1 MSRVSP
7 IARLAAVLAAT
18 LVLFFA
24 PAASAADG
32 LAIPHIGIDEALHG
46 PPIAAPALRSL
57 ASALGDAPIAVRL
70 VIQRSDLAVGDH
82 FSFTALDQRLAS
94 YGPSVRVWLILGDA
108 PAAARADEIAAWR
121 QYVRE
126 VTAHTRGRVQALE
139 LPLHGDADEAADAF
153 LLKATAVQ
161 ARAEDATLLIG
172 ISGAAVSSPD
182 RLARLYAADAA
193 PYVDLVITSAEGGP
207 SAAAPISALLDRVDP
222 SARIA
227 QAGLTLPPDSGTAQ
241 GLVLRSQFAAFG
253 TPVAL
258 TTVMGSS
265 AGAVEDALGSLRAV
279 SDLLSAEIVP
289 LDPGAATLTT
299 DPADALDARLVYNL
313 SNFSTYLLYQR
324 RSGSGDVAVT
334 LHLASLGTPM
344 VRSLSGGL
352 VAPPRSITHAASDAQ
367 LVTVTVAADEA
378 PRILDFNYGAAAIYA
393 QRDETRATAQL
404 TVQEIIARHQQVQAA
419 EDDLLDTYVADA
431 RMEQHFRPTVAD
443 AGYDVVSDTRMYR
456 DRQGVEW
463 EELSF
468 SVNGS
473 RWGSDRP
480 AFPLLQAEK
489 VLSLPL
495 DIRLTND
502 YRYRLLGTD
511 TVGGRRCYA
520 VAFDP
525 VDQMRSLYKGTVW
538 IDAERFT
545 RTKLQTVQTR
555 LSSPVV
561 SNEEVQAFEP
571 VKDAAGHDVW
581 LPARIDSKQI
591 VLIAGRN
598 LLVEKA
604 VVFSDYRLNG
614 ADFTE
619 RRQSARSSDRIM
631 FRETD
636 AGLRNYVKEQGTR
649 VVSDRVTTR
658 AKALAMGVTIDPSF
672 DFPLPIFGINYLDFG
687 VRDKNTQL
695 AVLFG
700 GVLVLANLQHMK
712 VLGGPLDASVDLFAI
727 AVPSNDRVYGVT
739 GERESE
745 RLITWPLNIGGNL
758 GWQVNDFHKLTAN
771 YQFHFD
777 GYHADTTTSDD
788 FVIPQSTITNGL
800 GAGYEFR
807 RYGYSLTANGTWYGR
822 AGWKAWGVG
831 GLEEPRST
839 YAKYSVNLS
848 KDFYWNAFNKLHLN
862 GAWFGGDN
870 LDRFTQYQFG
880 LFDDTKIHGV
890 PSSGIRFSEL
900 GMVRGSYSFNVFDQY
915 RFDLFLEHAAGH
927 RVKGE
932 PLDHITGLGA
942 AFSMRAPWSTILRA
956 DVGKSFL
963 PDAFADTGSVVL
975 QVLLLK
981 PL

>member
-1 MSRVSP
+1 MTRVP
-7 IARLAAVLAAT
+7 PTARLAAALIVT
-18 LVLFFA
+18 LLLLFA
-24 PAASAADG
+24 RAGSAADG
-32 LAIPHIGIDEALHG
+32 LVIPHIGIDEALNR
-46 PPIAAPALRSL
+46 PPIAAPAVRGT
-57 ASALGDAPIAVRL
+57 AAALGNAPVAVRL
-70 VIQRSDLAVGDH
+70 SIRRSDLVVGDH
-82 FSFTALDQRLAS
+82 VSFTALDERLAS
-94 YGPSVRVWLILGDA
+94 YGPSVHVWLVLADP
-108 PAAARADEIAAWR
+108 PAAPRADEIAAWR
-121 QYVRE
+121 QYVRS
-126 VTAHTRGRVQALE
+126 VAAHTRRRVQALE
-139 LPLHGDADEAADAF
+139 LPLNGWPDVEADAF

-161 ARAEDATLLIG
+161 ARAEDAAILIG
-172 ISGAAVSSPD
+172 VSGPAVSTAD

-193 PYVDLVITSAEGGP
+193 PYVDLVITSADGGP
-207 SAAAPISALLDRVDP
+207 SAAAPLSAVLDRLDP
-222 SARIA
+222 SAHIV
-227 QAGLTLPPDSGTAQ
+227 QAGLPLPPDAESARR
-241 GLVLRSQFAAFG
+241 LVLHSQFASFG

-258 TTVMGSS
+258 TTIAGLS
-265 AGAVEDALGSLRAV
+265 AGHVEDALGSLRAV
-279 SDLLSAEIVP
+279 SDLLSAEIVL
-289 LDPGAATLTT
+289 LDVGAARLTT
-299 DPADALDARLVYNL
+299 DPPDALDARLVYNL

-324 RSGSGDVAVT
+324 RTGAGDVGVT
-334 LHLASLGTPM
+334 LHLPALGTPM
-344 VRSLSGGL
+344 VRSLSNGS
-352 VAPPRSITHAASDAQ
+352 VAAPRSITHAASDAQ
-367 LVTVTVAADEA
+367 LVTATVAADA
-378 PRILDFNYGAAAIYA
+378 TPRILDFNYGAAAIYA

-419 EDDLLDTYVADA
+419 EEDLLDTYVAEA
-431 RMEQHFRPTVAD
+431 RMEQHFRPTVTD
-443 AGYDVVSDTRMYR
+443 AGYDVISDTRIYR
-456 DRQGVEW
+456 DRQGMEW

-468 SVNGS
+468 SVNGT

-495 DIRLTND
+495 DIRMTND

-525 VDQMRSLYKGTVW
+525 VDQTRSLYKGTVW

-545 RTKLQTVQTR
+545 RTRLQTVQTR

-561 SNEEVQAFEP
+561 SNEEVQVLDP
-571 VKDAAGHDVW
+571 VKDEAGHDIW

-604 VVFSDYRLNG
+604 VVFSDYRLNA

-636 AGLRNYVKEQGTR
+636 AGLRNYVKDHGTR
-649 VVSDRVTTR
+649 VVSDTVTTR
-658 AKALAMGVTIDPSF
+658 AKAMAMGVTIDPSF

-687 VRDKNTQL
+687 VHDKNTQL

-712 VLGGPLDASVDLFAI
+712 VFGGPIDASVDLFAI
-727 AVPSNDRVYGVT
+727 AVPSNDRVYGAT
-739 GERESE
+739 GEREAE
-745 RLITWPLNIGGNL
+745 RLLTWPLNIGGNL

-777 GYHADTTTSDD
+777 GYHADTTTPDD

-807 RYGYSLTANGTWYGR
+807 RHGYSLTANGTWYGR
-822 AGWKAWGVG
+822 VGWKAWGLDG
-831 GLEEPRST
+831 AEEPRST

-880 LFDDTKIHGV
+880 LFDDTKVHGV
-890 PSSGIRFSEL
+890 PSSGIRFAEL

-927 RVKGE
+927 RAKGE

-942 AFSMRAPWSTILRA
+942 AFSLRTPWSTILRA

-963 PDAFADTGSVVL
+963 PDAFADTGSVVV

>member
-1 MSRVSP
+1 MCV
-7 IARLAAVLAAT
+7 ARTSA
-18 LVLFFA
+18 
-24 PAASAADG
+24 AADG
-32 LAIPHIGIDEALHG
+32 LVIPHVGIDDDLQG
-46 PPIAAPALRSL
+46 PPVKAPDWRSVS
-57 ASALGDAPIAVRL
+57 AALGNAPIAVRL
-70 VIQRSDLAVGDH
+70 VIHRSDLEAGDQL
-82 FSFTALDQRLAS
+82 SFTALDGRLAS
-94 YGPSVRVWLILGDA
+94 YGPAVRVWLVFGD
-108 PAAARADEIAAWR
+108 PPVAAGPDEIAAWR
-121 QYVRE
+121 QYVRA
-126 VTAHTRGRVQALE
+126 VVGHTRGRVQAVE
-139 LPLHGDADEAADAF
+139 LPLNGWPDVGADAF

-161 ARAEDATLLIG
+161 ARAEDPAILIG
-172 ISGAAVSSPD
+172 VSGPSVSNAD
-182 RLARLYAADAA
+182 RLARLYATDIA

-207 SAAAPISALLDRVDP
+207 AAAAPLSTLLDRVDP

-227 QAGLTLPPDSGTAQ
+227 QAGLVLPPDAERARRMILS
-241 GLVLRSQFAAFG
+241 SQFTAFG

-258 TTVMGSS
+258 TTISRPSS
-265 AGAVEDALGSLRAV
+265 GVVNNALSSLGMV
-279 SDLLSAEIVP
+279 KDLLSAEIVP
-289 LDPGAATLTT
+289 LDASAAKLTT

-324 RSGSGDVAVT
+324 RSGSGNVAVT

-344 VRSLSGGL
+344 VRSLSSGL
-352 VAPPRSITHAASDAQ
+352 VAPPRSITHDASDAQ
-367 LVTVTVAADEA
+367 LVTVTVPADA
-378 PRILDFNYGAAAIYA
+378 TPRILDFNYGAADIYA

-419 EDDLLDTYVADA
+419 EDDLLETYTADA

-443 AGYDVVSDTRMYR
+443 AGYDVVSDTRIYR
-456 DRQGVEW
+456 DRQDMEW

-468 SVNGS
+468 SVNGT

-502 YRYRLLGTD
+502 YRYRLTGTD

-525 VDQMRSLYKGTVW
+525 VDEKRSLYKGTVW

-545 RTKLQTVQTR
+545 RARLQTVQTR
-555 LSSPVV
+555 LSSPIV
-561 SNEEVQAFEP
+561 SNEEVQVFEP
-571 VKDAAGHDVW
+571 VKDTAGHDIW

-604 VVFSDYRLNG
+604 VVFSDYRLNTT
-614 ADFTE
+614 DFTE

-631 FRETD
+631 YRETD
-636 AGLRNYVKEQGTR
+636 AGLRHYVKEHGTR
-649 VVSDRVTTR
+649 VVSDTVTTR
-658 AKALAMGVTIDPSF
+658 AKAMAMGVTIDPSF

-687 VRDKNTQL
+687 VHDKNTQL

-700 GVLVLANLQHMK
+700 GVLVLANLQHTK
-712 VLGGPLDASVDLFAI
+712 VFGGPLDASVDLFAI
-727 AVPSNDRVYGVT
+727 AVPSNDRVYGDT

-745 RLITWPLNIGGNL
+745 RLITWPLNVGGNL
-758 GWQVNDFHKLTAN
+758 GWQMNDFHKLTAN
-771 YQFHFD
+771 YQFRFD
-777 GYHADTTTSDD
+777 GYHADTTTADD
-788 FVIPQSTITNGL
+788 FVIPQSTITNGI

-807 RYGYSLTANGTWYGR
+807 RFGYSFTANGTWYGR
-822 AGWKAWGVG
+822 VGWKDWGVG
-831 GLEEPRST
+831 GTEEPRST

-880 LFDDTKIHGV
+880 LFDDTRIHGV
-890 PSSGIRFSEL
+890 PSSGIRFAEL
-900 GMVRGSYSFNVFDQY
+900 GMIRGSYSFNVFDQY

-927 RVKGE
+927 RGKGE

-942 AFSMRAPWSTILRA
+942 AFSLRTPWRTILRA

-963 PDAFADTGSVVL
+963 PDAFAGTGSVVV